1 MHSKVITILLAAQTA
16 LNQLDVERAED
27 NESPLH
33 AHDFRSRLLFAD
45 LGNGLDIEYYGDVWD
60 DGEPCVWQIFL
71 DALTQ
76 PAVANNL
83 TSLCITGAD
92 EGANGSR
99 THDFADLL
107 STSTQFPRLV
117 NLFIRPT
124 GVTDHNMVDIK
135 PQQIANMIARCPKL
149 QSLTLPHLPEADFF
163 EKPLPHLHYLRTGMG
178 WQTHD
183 FIKHLAKSQ
192 TMPSLG
198 VLDFTDSLNVFRQ
211 NLSDKE
217 QQGFEATL
225 AETASTHDFL
235 KSLGFDNET
244 LLAAETASKKAQA
257 EVKKASTDDSITSYE
272 DYAALLKS
280 TPIKLIHLR
289 NAYLTQSQFS
299 ALHALW
305 PDVQLSASLEAPH
318 EYIAH
323 WQGRFNTPFKHLIIK
338 NQ

>member
-1 MHSKVITILLAAQTA
+1 MSFINLLLAAQREINA
-16 LNQLDVERAED
+16 VDIANNED
-27 NESPLH
+27 SDYPLH
-33 AHDFRSRLLFAD
+33 VIDFRSRLLFAD
-45 LGNGLDIEYYGDVWD
+45 LGNGLEIEYYGDVEP
-60 DGEPCVWQIFL
+60 DGEPCVWQVFL
-71 DALTQ
+71 EALTQ

-83 TSLCITGAD
+83 TSLRITGPD

-107 STSTQFPRLV
+107 STTTQFPALV

-124 GVTDHNMVDIK
+124 GVNDHNMVDIM
-135 PQQIANMIARCPKL
+135 PQQIANLIARCPNL
-149 QSLTLPHLPEADFF
+149 QSLTLPHPPEADFF

-183 FIKHLAKSQ
+183 FIKHLANSQ
-192 TMPSLG
+192 NMPSLG

-217 QQGFEATL
+217 QKGFEATP

-244 LLAAETASKKAQA
+244 LLAAQIASQKAQT
-257 EVKKASTDDSITSYE
+257 EVAKTSTFDDKITSFE
-272 DYAALLKS
+272 DYEALIKS
-280 TPIKLIHLR
+280 TTIKSIYLR
-289 NAYLTQSQFS
+289 NAYLNQSQFS
-299 ALHALW
+299 ALHTLR

-318 EYIAH
+318 AYIAH
-323 WQGRFNTPFKHLIIK
+323 WQGRFNTPFKHLIISR
-338 NQ
+338 